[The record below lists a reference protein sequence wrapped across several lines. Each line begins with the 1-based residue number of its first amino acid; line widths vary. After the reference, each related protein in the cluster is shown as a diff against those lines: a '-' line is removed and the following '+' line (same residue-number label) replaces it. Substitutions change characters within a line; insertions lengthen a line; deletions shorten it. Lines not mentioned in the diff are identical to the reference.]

1 MKLGELDRI
10 VKDIGL
16 LWLVLSVIL
25 IILPAAASAG
35 AENSAMLTI
44 FPAGGFAEG
53 WVMEGRPA
61 LFTEETLFDHIDG
74 EAELYFPYG
83 FDLLAAARYVNKAT
97 WGSEIAVDVYR
108 MGSLLDAFGIWSN
121 YRKADIPGC
130 ALGDDCVL
138 SSSQIL
144 FYQDRYFVRLQ
155 ATGTPTP
162 GKDVFLACG
171 QALSRKLPQGKGR
184 PGELEILR
192 VRGVVPKTERYI
204 PQSVMGYPFF
214 RRGLTAEANLAG
226 QRAQVFV
233 VIEDSAAAARKA
245 FDQYLAS
252 LKESGRDA
260 ELTGTGDRI
269 SLDGS
274 DPLYGKVIVEQ
285 SGRHLI
291 GAIRLQ
297 DTAAMKPVIEE
308 LKNRTRSRP

>member
-1 MKLGELDRI
+1 MI
-10 VKDIGL
+10 VAGIRVALMLCLAFTVLPSAAAADSPSL
-16 LWLVLSVIL
+16 LS
-25 IILPAAASAG
+25 ILPA
-35 AENSAMLTI
+35 
-44 FPAGGFAEG
+44 GGCAEG
-53 WVMEGRPA
+53 WIMDDKPA
-61 LFTEETLFDHIDG
+61 LFTEDTLFDHING

-83 FDLLAAARYVNKAT
+83 FDSLATARYVKKAAS
-97 WGSEIAVDVYR
+97 GSEIAADVYR

-121 YRKADIPGC
+121 YRKADTAGC
-130 ALGDDCVL
+130 ALGADCVL
-138 SSSQIL
+138 SSSQML

-162 GKDVFLACG
+162 GQDVFLACG
-171 QALSRKLPQGKGR
+171 RALSQKLPQGKGR
-184 PGELEILR
+184 PGELELLR
-192 VRGVVPKTERYI
+192 VRGVVPKTKRYL
-204 PQSVMGYPFF
+204 PQSVLGYPFF

-226 QRAQVFV
+226 QHVQVFV

-252 LKESGRDA
+252 LKESGREA
-260 ELTGTGDRI
+260 KLTGTGDRI

-285 SGRHLI
+285 SGRYLI

-308 LKNRTRSRP
+308 LKNRSRARP

>member
-1 MKLGELDRI
+1 MIRSGI
-10 VKDIGL
+10 CIAV
-16 LWLVLSVIL
+16 VLCFSL
-25 IILPAAASAG
+25 IAVTPAPAAES
-35 AENSAMLTI
+35 SSVLTLL
-44 FPAGGFAEG
+44 PAGGCAEG
-53 WVMEGRPA
+53 WVMDGKPA
-61 LFTEETLFDHIDG
+61 LFTGETLFDHING

-83 FDLLAAARYVNKAT
+83 FDSLATARYVRKAAS
-97 WGSEIAVDVYR
+97 GSEIAADVYR

-121 YRKADIPGC
+121 YRKAETAGC
-130 ALGDDCVL
+130 ALGADCVL
-138 SSSQIL
+138 SSSQML

-162 GKDVFLACG
+162 GQDVFLACG
-171 QALSRKLPQGKGR
+171 RALSQKLPQGKGR
-184 PGELEILR
+184 PGELELLR
-192 VRGVVPKTERYI
+192 VRGVVPKTERYL
-204 PQSVMGYPFF
+204 PQSVLGYPFF
-214 RRGLTAEANLAG
+214 RRGLTAEANPGG

-260 ELTGTGDRI
+260 KLTGTGDRI

-285 SGRHLI
+285 SGRYLI

-297 DTAAMKPVIEE
+297 DSAALKPVIEE
-308 LKNRTRSRP
+308 LKNRARGRP

>member
-1 MKLGELDRI
+1 MKAERLI
-10 VKDIGL
+10 
-16 LWLVLSVIL
+16 LSL
-25 IILPAAASAG
+25 TLTLAFCALPAVASAG
-35 AENSAMLTI
+35 AENSAMLSI
-44 FPAGGFAEG
+44 LPAGGCAED
-53 WVMEGRPA
+53 WVMDGKPA
-61 LFTEETLFDHIDG
+61 LFTEETLFDHING

-83 FDLLAAARYVNKAT
+83 FDLLATARYVGKAAS
-97 WGSEIAVDVYR
+97 GSEIAADVYR

-121 YRKADIPGC
+121 YRKADTPGC
-130 ALGDDCVL
+130 ALGADCIL
-138 SSSQIL
+138 SSSQML

-162 GKDVFLACG
+162 AQESFIACG
-171 QALSRKLPQGKGR
+171 RALAQKLPQGKGR
-184 PGELEILR
+184 PGELELLR

-204 PQSVMGYPFF
+204 PQSLLGYPFF

-233 VIEDSAAAARKA
+233 AIEDSAAAARKA

-260 ELTGTGDRI
+260 KLTGTGDRI

-285 SGRHLI
+285 SGRYLI

-297 DTAAMKPVIEE
+297 DTATMKPVIEE
-308 LKNRTRSRP
+308 LKNRSRARP